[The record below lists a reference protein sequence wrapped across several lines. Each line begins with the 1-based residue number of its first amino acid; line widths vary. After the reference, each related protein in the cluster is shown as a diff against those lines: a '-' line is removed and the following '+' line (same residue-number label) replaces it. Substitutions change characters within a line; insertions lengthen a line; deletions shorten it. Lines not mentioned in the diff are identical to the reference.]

1 MKEKFLPKLK
11 NKFKNLGF
19 GSNAFEGVA
28 DYLATTHP
36 DIEDS
41 EIDNVISG
49 VETLLMAF
57 QADTDR
63 RVGTLK
69 TENERLKKGT
79 KPGGEDNPDATQVI
93 EPVTGNTEF
102 DKLTKLIGGL
112 AQTVQGLVE
121 KDSKQTLQQKW
132 QSAATEKGIKNQKLI
147 EKWMPVSEDKF
158 EEALGDLETFHTDF
172 AVSKAND
179 QSTGRPPEANSGGAS
194 GSKKGAAILDAWAK
208 QSQPLGSPVDKTSK
222 E

>member
-1 MKEKFLPKLK
+1 MKEKFLPRLK

-36 DIEDS
+36 EIEES

-49 VETLLMAF
+49 VEPLLKAF
-57 QADTDR
+57 QVDTDR
-63 RVGTLK
+63 RVGSLQ
-69 TENERLKKGT
+69 TENERLKKGA
-79 KPGGEDNPDATQVI
+79 KPGGEDDPNATQTQTD
-93 EPVTGNTEF
+93 TGNADI

-121 KDSKQTLQQKW
+121 KDTKQTLQQKW
-132 QSAATEKGIKNQKLI
+132 QSAAAEKGIKNQKLI
-147 EKWMPVSEDKF
+147 EKWMPGSEDKF
-158 EEALGDLETFHTDF
+158 EEALSDLEAFNTDF
-172 AVSKAND
+172 AVNTANG
-179 QSTGRPPEANSGGAS
+179 QSTGKPAEANSGAAS

-208 QSQPLGSPVDKTSK
+208 QSQPLGSVDKTSN
-222 E
+222 EQ